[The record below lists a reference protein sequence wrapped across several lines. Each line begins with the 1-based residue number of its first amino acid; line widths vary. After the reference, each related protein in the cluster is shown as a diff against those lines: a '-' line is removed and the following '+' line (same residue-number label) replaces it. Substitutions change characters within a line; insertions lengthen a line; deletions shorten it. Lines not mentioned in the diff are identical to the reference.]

1 MNIFNAIKEGSKILK
16 KNNIKFSALDCE
28 ILLAKVLKKER
39 KYLILNL
46 DKKLNR
52 KNLEIF
58 KDLISQ
64 RSKNVLLL
72 EENKELSRQLQV
84 THDDK
89 KRLFPAIALTPR
101 MAVIATLYSG
111 IPALLISYFFLFTG

>member
-64 RSKNVLLL
+64 RSNGKPIAYL
-72 EENKELSRQLQV
+72 
-84 THDDK
+84 TK
-89 KRLFPAIALTPR
+89 KKDFWNSEWLGPSIDR
-101 MAVIATLYSG
+101 TL
-111 IPALLISYFFLFTG
+111 ACFTESYHNAPIQD